1 MVTCERMQMDMRELM
16 VVGFERCVLEGE
28 RIFEFAV
35 AHNLVASNSFFTEG
49 HLVTY
54 QSWSSSRIPN

>member
-35 AHNLVASNSFFTEG
+35 AHNLVA
-49 HLVTY
+49 
-54 QSWSSSRIPN
+54 